1 MSYVCDLEE
10 CGLFGI
16 PHQILWTP
24 DQRSLNPIKVGK
36 MGSLTV
42 ECFISG
48 IGVDHPVACLMRPIE
63 DPLLE

>member
-1 MSYVCDLEE
+1 
-10 CGLFGI
+10 
-16 PHQILWTP
+16 
-24 DQRSLNPIKVGK
+24 

-48 IGVDHPVACLMRPIE
+48 IGVDHVVACLMRPIE